1 MKQYRFKINGN
12 DYNVVINSTEGKT
25 ASVTVNGTPYQ
36 VELEEAP
43 AAPVQAVPVQAVP
56 AQPAAPA
63 APAQPAN
70 RHITTITCGFTA
82 RQTTGPCPIPIL

>member
-43 AAPVQAVPVQAVP
+43 AAPVQAVPTQSAPIQTVP
-56 AQPAAPA
+56 AA
-63 APAQPAN
+63 APAQPAQA
-70 RHITTITCGFTA
+70 A
-82 RQTTGPCPIPIL
+82 RPAASG